1 MAETTFHVEKVA
13 NIPEMVTQMLRRR
26 TNPTQKGRMLPARVV
41 DSTSLPI
48 VLLSQMFRH
57 LRRSIISGD
66 ELKKTLISVASKRD
80 NKTMRE
86 EYWEDI

>member
-26 TNPTQKGRMLPARVV
+26 TNPTQKGRMPPARVV
-41 DSTSLPI
+41 DSTS
-48 VLLSQMFRH
+48 LLSQMFRH

-80 NKTMRE
+80 NRTMRE
-86 EYWEDI
+86 EYWEDM